1 MLKRTNKRMERVL
14 AQTEEIA
21 KMYRGE
27 IEELNESMM
36 GLLAHND
43 FLCTETAMWKT
54 SGTANSK

>member
-1 MLKRTNKRMERVL
+1 MERVL
-14 AQTEEIA
+14 AQTKEIA
-21 KMYRGE
+21 KMYRDE
-27 IEELNESMM
+27 IEELDESMM